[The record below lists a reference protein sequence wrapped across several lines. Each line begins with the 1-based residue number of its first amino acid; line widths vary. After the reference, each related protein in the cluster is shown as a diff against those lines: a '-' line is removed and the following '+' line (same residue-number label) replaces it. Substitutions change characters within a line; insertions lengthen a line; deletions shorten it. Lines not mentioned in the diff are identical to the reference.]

1 MKCSER
7 FREMKRY
14 CTGFSSGEKRGAWR
28 SQDKKRAKMEEKS
41 IFALSTRYSDRS
53 EISILDRRTLVGLG
67 AADGVI
73 EKGVDLVTDGSDE
86 RA

>member
-14 CTGFSSGEKRGAWR
+14 CTGFSSGEKRGTWR
-28 SQDKKRAKMEEKS
+28 SEDKKRAKTEEKS